1 MDYIIAAKTERER
14 YAAEAADG
22 GNMTREE
29 YCAKMKEAIE
39 AIGFEGSY
47 HSHERYGSG
56 HINDTFIVYFDQG
69 EKRVRYILQRMN
81 HEIFKNPEQLMS
93 NICQVTE
100 FLKKKIA
107 ENNGDISRETMNVI
121 YTRSGEPYYKDSIGS
136 YWRGYRFIE
145 DAICYEAVQKP
156 EDFYESAVAFGH
168 FQHLLAKYDASTLY
182 ETIKDFHNTPLR
194 YKTFLNAVEEDVL
207 DRVKNVKPE
216 IEFLQKREADMRAC
230 TDLLEK
236 GELPL
241 RVTHNDTK
249 LNNIMMDKKT
259 GKGICVID
267 LDTVMPGLA
276 INDFGDSIRFGANTA
291 QEDERDVSKVS
302 LNLDLFELYTKGF
315 LKGCDGSLT
324 KKEIEMLPMGAKLMT
339 LECGMRFLT
348 DYLQG
353 DIYFRIHREE
363 HNLDRCRTQ
372 LALVADM
379 EHKWESMKQIVEK
392 YM

>member
-1 MDYIIAAKTERER
+1 
-14 YAAEAADG
+14 
-22 GNMTREE
+22 MTREE
-29 YCAKMKEAIE
+29 YCAKMEEAIE

-156 EDFYESAVAFGH
+156 EDFYESAVTFGH
-168 FQHLLAKYDASTLY
+168 FQHLLAEYDASTLY

-194 YKTFLNAVEEDVL
+194 YKTFLSAVEEDVL

-216 IEFLQKREADMRAC
+216 IEFLQKREADMRVC

-291 QEDERDVSKVS
+291 KEDERDVSKVS

-353 DIYFRIHREE
+353 DIYFRIHREG

-379 EHKWESMKQIVEK
+379 EHKWESMKQMVEK